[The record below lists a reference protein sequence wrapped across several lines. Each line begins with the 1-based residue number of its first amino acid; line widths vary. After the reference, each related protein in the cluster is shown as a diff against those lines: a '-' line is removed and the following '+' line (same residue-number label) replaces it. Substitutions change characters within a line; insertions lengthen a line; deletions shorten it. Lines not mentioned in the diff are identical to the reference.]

1 MVGTR
6 FHRRTTTIYRP
17 SVSSFARYNDEKP
30 TMSIKQFYRFAL
42 TIVVF
47 TAVIAGIIALKGVI
61 WFPDSGL

>member
-1 MVGTR
+1 
-6 FHRRTTTIYRP
+6 
-17 SVSSFARYNDEKP
+17 
-30 TMSIKQFYRFAL
+30 MSIKQFARFAL